1 MVIAPEK
8 GSPFEMSADRQ
19 LILPTRSFATVG
31 VFGQRVVAGEDTVR
45 VQVVDQLIGRR
56 LRILR

>member
-1 MVIAPEK
+1 
-8 GSPFEMSADRQ
+8 MSADRQ